1 MGSKMLNAA
10 NGTVKI
16 AVNGTKTYQL
26 LMQNNGKLTAKTGKF
41 TLTTT
46 WGDGEVTE
54 TELTW

>member
-1 MGSKMLNAA
+1 MLNAA

-16 AVNGTKTYQL
+16 TVNGTKSYQI
-26 LMQNNGKLTAKTGKF
+26 LMQDNGKLAAKKGAL

-54 TELTW
+54 TELKW

>member
-1 MGSKMLNAA
+1 MGHTLLNAA

-16 AVNGTKTYQL
+16 AVNGTKSYQL
-26 LMQNNGKLTAKTGKF
+26 LMQDNGKLAAKTGRF

-54 TELTW
+54 TELVW